1 MRKGGSKIVS
11 DGTVKTNKKRNDTR
25 QKGVCRFLTDLRP
38 PTPASL
44 VPNPF
49 VEHVRPRPHPSA
61 EGRGA
66 RSRIFVVEV
75 VRVMG

>member
-1 MRKGGSKIVS
+1 MREGGSKIVS
-11 DGTVKTNKKRNDTR
+11 DGTVKTKKTQ
-25 QKGVCRFLTDLRP
+25 QKVVCRFLTDLRP

-66 RSRIFVVEV
+66 RSRIFLVEV
-75 VRVMG
+75 VRMMG